1 MKQLVIF
8 VCIVFF
14 AVACSDDA
22 AWENKLMQIKK
33 VGDSAPAVALCS
45 IDSLAES
52 VKNQPERIRMKYEL
66 LRVRVNDKADIMP
79 DSDSDVKRLVEYFNR
94 KGDDAERQEALY
106 YAGSVY
112 RDLQDTP
119 RALEHFLQSMGVAE
133 RIGNCDSIMLRN
145 TYSNLSY
152 LFNRVQ
158 DNQNYLLY
166 AQKEYEISLALRR
179 LENTSII
186 HLATA
191 YHQTDSNRLALQY
204 FDEAFSKEQT
214 NPRIAELYILLDYYA
229 LCGLRQQADR
239 CMAMIDS
246 LSSDG
251 LESRPNSALLALGR
265 YYQMKGDN
273 RSAIGCYESILATS
287 SSLEENYDAS
297 RMLISMYHDAGNT
310 ERTSL
315 FAVRFAQMCDTLN
328 LGKRQEMAATVNN
341 LYRYQRDKEKEQE
354 ILQAGER
361 YRSWAIGI
369 TVLALLAVVVVGW
382 CSERKKNRLMQE
394 VLSLSGEMNEL
405 KMEQENL
412 QEEVERQK
420 LQNTA
425 LIRLLHQSD
434 FASKAD
440 DVFNLLKRAAEG
452 KYAMT
457 AENWRQL
464 YQVVDEEN
472 PGFREIVLQ
481 HLGEFTDQQMQVCYL
496 LRIGMAK
503 LDIQHI
509 TNLSRV
515 TVWRWSKRYEWAEK
529 GE

>member
-1 MKQLVIF
+1 MKQFVIF
-8 VCIVFF
+8 VCCVFF
-14 AVACSDDA
+14 AFSCSDDA
-22 AWENKLMQIKK
+22 AWEKKLMQIKK
-33 VGDSAPAVALCS
+33 VGDSNPAVALGC

-52 VKNQPERIRMKYEL
+52 VKTQPEHIRMKYEL
-66 LRVRVNDKADIMP
+66 LRVRVNDKADVMP

-119 RALEHFLQSMGVAE
+119 RALEHFLQSMSVAE
-133 RIGNCDSIMLRN
+133 RTERCDSILLRN

-166 AQKEYEISLALRR
+166 AQKEYEISMALHR

-191 YHQTDSNRLALQY
+191 YHQADSNRLAQRY
-204 FDEAFSKEQT
+204 FDEAFSREQER
-214 NPRIAELYILLDYYA
+214 PKMEELYILLDYYA
-229 LCGLRQQADR
+229 LGGLLQQADR

-246 LSSDG
+246 LSPDSLG
-251 LESRPNSALLALGR
+251 NRPSSAKLALGR
-265 YYQMKGDN
+265 YYQMKGDS
-273 RSAIGCYESILATS
+273 RSAIGCYESILTNS
-287 SSLEENYDAS
+287 SSLEEKYDAS
-297 RMLISMYHDAGNT
+297 RKLISMYHDAGNA
-310 ERTSL
+310 EKTSL

-361 YRSWAIGI
+361 YRSWAISI

-382 CSERKKNRLMQE
+382 CYERKKNKLMQE

-405 KMEQENL
+405 KMEQEKL

-425 LIRLLHQSD
+425 LIRLLHQSG

-440 DVFNLLKRAAEG
+440 DIYNLLKRAAEG
-452 KYAMT
+452 KYTMT

-464 YQVVDEEN
+464 YQVVDEES
-472 PGFREIVLQ
+472 PGFREMVLQ